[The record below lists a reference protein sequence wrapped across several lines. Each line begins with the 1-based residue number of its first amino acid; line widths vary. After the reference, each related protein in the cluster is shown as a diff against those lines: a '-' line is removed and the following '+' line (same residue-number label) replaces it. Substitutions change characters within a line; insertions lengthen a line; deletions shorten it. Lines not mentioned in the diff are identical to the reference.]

1 MAGRLTAG
9 EVWWKLH
16 DTSSSDGTQRSNKET
31 QPENKRLRA
40 APALAFPRL
49 ASLLASG
56 DTQKVIPNKYIF
68 SSPVNALAFGASS
81 ECPR

>member
-9 EVWWKLH
+9 EVWWELH

-40 APALAFPRL
+40 APALALRRL

-56 DTQKVIPNKYIF
+56 ETQKVTPNKYIF
-68 SSPVNALAFGASS
+68 SNAVNALGLGASS